1 MFIALDSRNIIDL
14 SLQFDIPYN
23 WEHWLII
30 VHGENELT
38 DSLPLFKKE
47 TSDYGRMEYGIR
59 TRHFSK
65 SNTKS
70 QPCQRYKPNACLDY
84 NLQKKI
90 STKYGC
96 QVSIFYS
103 GPHLH
108 ELEIKGI
115 HLSRFPMCN
124 KTVILEMA
132 SIPDDSFNCWNTMPC
147 EFTDYSIE
155 GFSANSD
162 QGADSV
168 SYSTLKMSFNQEE
181 EQYIS
186 SISLDTQGLIGNVGG
201 ILGITLGV
209 SAITLLEFMEPI
221 LRRLS
226 NFIIPL

>member
-1 MFIALDSRNIIDL
+1 M
-14 SLQFDIPYN
+14 
-23 WEHWLII
+23 

-38 DSLPLFKKE
+38 DTLPIFKTDNYHKL
-47 TSDYGRMEYGIR
+47 EYGIR

-90 STKYGC
+90 LTKYGC

-108 ELEIKGI
+108 ELEINGM
-115 HLSRFPMCN
+115 HLSKFPMCN
-124 KTVILEMA
+124 KTVITEMA
-132 SIPDDSFNCWNTMPC
+132 SLPDDSFNCRNSIPC
-147 EFTDYSIE
+147 EFTDYSVE
-155 GFSANSD
+155 GFIGDTAYSYF
-162 QGADSV
+162 ADNTF
-168 SYSTLKMSFNQEE
+168 STLKMSFNQQE

-186 SISLDTQGLIGNVGG
+186 SISLDTQGLIGYVGG
-201 ILGITLGV
+201 ILGITLGM
-209 SAITLLEFMEPI
+209 SAITLLELMEPV
-221 LRRLS
+221 LRTLS

>member
-1 MFIALDSRNIIDL
+1 M
-14 SLQFDIPYN
+14 
-23 WEHWLII
+23 II
-30 VHGENELT
+30 VHGEYELT
-38 DSLPLFKKE
+38 DTLPLFQLD
-47 TSDYGRMEYGIR
+47 DYTHDRMEYGIR

-90 STKYGC
+90 LTKYGC

-108 ELEIKGI
+108 ELEINGI
-115 HLSRFPMCN
+115 HLSRHPMCN
-124 KTVILEMA
+124 KTVITEMA
-132 SIPDDSFNCWNTMPC
+132 SIPDDSFNCWNTIPC

-155 GFSANSD
+155 GIISYDHDDDNSD
-162 QGADSV
+162 
-168 SYSTLKMSFNQEE
+168 SYSTLKMSFNQQE

-221 LRRLS
+221 LRTLS

>member
-1 MFIALDSRNIIDL
+1 
-14 SLQFDIPYN
+14 
-23 WEHWLII
+23 
-30 VHGENELT
+30 
-38 DSLPLFKKE
+38 
-47 TSDYGRMEYGIR
+47 MEYGIK

-90 STKYGC
+90 LTKYGC

-155 GFSANSD
+155 GYAGNSD

-168 SYSTLKMSFNQEE
+168 SYSTLKMSFNQQE